1 MSTVVS
7 QAKSDQTLP
16 EGFQDLEGFV
26 AAWSRASERE
36 RNRQRLSS
44 SMAEI
49 QALYDA
55 LLPRMDAIIGYLNTQ
70 PLNDMSEDARR
81 LFHLSLSLAEI
92 APAVEFYKQPTAAI
106 TTALERAT
114 TIERDLVDLYARWDA
129 LDSRPI

>member
-44 SMAEI
+44 SMPEI
-49 QALYDA
+49 QTLYDA

-70 PLNDMSEDARR
+70 PLNDMSEEARR

-92 APAVEFYKQPTAAI
+92 APAVEFYKQPEVI
-106 TTALERAT
+106 DGFPPERFVPVEVPYMT
-114 TIERDLVDLYARWDA
+114 PKEG
-129 LDSRPI
+129 

>member
-7 QAKSDQTLP
+7 QAKSAQTLP
-16 EGFQDLEGFV
+16 EGFQDLEEFV

-92 APAVEFYKQPTAAI
+92 APAVEFYKQPEVI
-106 TTALERAT
+106 DGFPPERFVPVEVPYMT
-114 TIERDLVDLYARWDA
+114 PKEG
-129 LDSRPI
+129 

>member
-1 MSTVVS
+1 MSTVFS
-7 QAKSDQTLP
+7 QARSDQTLP
-16 EGFQDLEGFV
+16 EAFQDLEEF
-26 AAWSRASERE
+26 AAVWSRASERE

-70 PLNDMSEDARR
+70 PLNNMSDEARR

-92 APAVEFYKQPTAAI
+92 APAVEFYKQPEVI
-106 TTALERAT
+106 DGFPPERFVPVEVPYMT
-114 TIERDLVDLYARWDA
+114 PKEG
-129 LDSRPI
+129 